1 MALGGSLKWFW
12 DDFGNFWVIWSRQ
25 DMSEDPGD
33 IFKANNR
40 PLIDEDCRFF
50 LFLNLIYLGLNLIF
64 RFFLDNFPT
73 ARFFCPI
80 AIMFLFCHFKLF
92 STFAAFWPC
101 LPWTQNT
108 KKENWNFFEIL
119 RNYGEYGRRLS
130 GVSSWNRLFWRNY
143 WEMSWGLLDLLTR
156 PVLSRFLPLRPQ

>member
-1 MALGGSLKWFW
+1 MKFFWWLQLTLTHRSRSSSRSISFSFRSNFLNVFGHMTALGGCFKSFW
-12 DDFGNFWVIWSRQ
+12 DDLSNFLVIWSRQ
-25 DMSEDPGD
+25 GMSEDPGD
-33 IFKANNR
+33 IFRANNR

-64 RFFLDNFPT
+64 RFFFLDNFPT

-108 KKENWNFFEIL
+108 KKEIEIFL
-119 RNYGEYGRRLS
+119 K
-130 GVSSWNRLFWRNY
+130 FW
-143 WEMSWGLLDLLTR
+143 EITADTDGD
-156 PVLSRFLPLRPQ
+156 